1 MEWWHLVLI
10 YLLIGFC
17 TQLPGDILYRRY
29 LPPRLIREGYE
40 RHGARIFLE
49 TPIVWI
55 PFTILFW
62 PIPFLRVGLNYIAVE
77 LLAVGI
83 LSAYIVIK
91 LASTLWADALT
102 IIIAGAISVFLARPG
117 KKWPTII

>member
-102 IIIAGAISVFLARPG
+102 IIIAGAISVFLARTG

>member
-1 MEWWHLVLI
+1 MEWWHLVI
-10 YLLIGFC
+10 TYLLIGFC
-17 TQLPGDILYRRY
+17 TQMPGGILYRRY

-40 RHGARIFLE
+40 RHGSRIFLE
-49 TPIVWI
+49 TPIVWV

-77 LLAVGI
+77 LVAVGI
-83 LSAYIVIK
+83 LSGYIVIK
-91 LASTLWADALT
+91 LAPTLWADAL
-102 IIIAGAISVFLARPG
+102 IVIIAAVLPVFLARPG

>member
-1 MEWWHLVLI
+1 MEWWHLVLT

-17 TQLPGDILYRRY
+17 TQLSGDILYRRY
-29 LPPRLIREGYE
+29 LPPRLIREGYK
-40 RHGARIFLE
+40 RHGARFFLE

-102 IIIAGAISVFLARPG
+102 IIIVGVISVFLARPG